1 MLTTVFSPLHRQHNT
16 AGVRLEGHPFVTD
29 EVPARAEILVQAIRQ
44 AALGPVVEPDDFGLE
59 PILAVHT
66 ADYVGHLRTV
76 FADAAR
82 AFGKPEP
89 VFGTTFAPRG
99 ALRKP
104 AGFLGLT
111 GYYTYGVGS
120 PVLEGTWAAAYA
132 AAQAALTAA
141 ARVCGGERAA
151 YALCRPPGHHAAADL
166 YGGFCYL
173 NNAAIAARWLAWTT
187 KQRVA
192 ILDIDYHHGNGT
204 QMVFYAD
211 PGVLFCSLHAHPDE
225 DYPYYWGMPTE
236 RGEGP
241 GEGFNFNWTL
251 AQGTGDDAYLGT
263 LAEALA
269 VIQRYVPGWLVVSA
283 GLDIA
288 DGDPVGGF
296 KISAAGLA
304 TIGARIASL
313 GLPVVL
319 VQEGGYLLERLGSN
333 ALAFLGAFA

>member
-1 MLTTVFSPLHRQHNT
+1 
-16 AGVRLEGHPFVTD
+16 
-29 EVPARAEILVQAIRQ
+29 
-44 AALGPVVEPDDFGLE
+44 
-59 PILAVHT
+59 
-66 ADYVGHLRTV
+66 
-76 FADAAR
+76 
-82 AFGKPEP
+82 
-89 VFGTTFAPRG
+89 
-99 ALRKP
+99 
-104 AGFLGLT
+104 
-111 GYYTYGVGS
+111 
-120 PVLEGTWAAAYA
+120 
-132 AAQAALTAA
+132 
-141 ARVCGGERAA
+141 
-151 YALCRPPGHHAAADL
+151 
-166 YGGFCYL
+166 
-173 NNAAIAARWLAWTT
+173 
-187 KQRVA
+187 
-192 ILDIDYHHGNGT
+192 
-204 QMVFYAD
+204 MVFYAD

-225 DYPYYWGMPTE
+225 DYPYYWGMPAE

-241 GEGFNFNWTL
+241 GEGFNHNWTL

-269 VIQRYVPGWLVVSA
+269 VIQRFAPGWLVVSA